1 VIRCAPNLFDS
12 WFSKLF
18 FGVLDLALS
27 IFLERYGCTDGEYRL
42 ESVRSPHEPFIYC
55 ATTMTTKRHIATG
68 GKASLAS
75 PADERRFDSSKP
87 QFRKASKQV
96 SKVVLDERFASVLT
110 DPRFQLATADKY
122 GRKQSTKK
130 SNDVENLAE
139 FYTVEGE
146 RDGHDSRVAA
156 SKRTP
161 TNDIERDH
169 SPGAQ
174 PLSAGDDKAKK
185 SERKGPI
192 LSEKI
197 SDDPAGR
204 IAYLTA
210 LSRGEVDVSSS
221 SDDERDD
228 EPEDDDSDNGDN
240 SVADGE
246 AIGVLDPSSHVNE
259 QIEMTTE
266 ESPYMAVMNMDWSHV
281 RAVDIFSILSS
292 FTPAGAVKRVQVY
305 PSDFGMERMKKDQLF
320 GPVDVWR
327 KPRASNGNASGRGH
341 IDDEGKDGSID
352 NDDEEAGDANS
363 EEGDNSDLDSDSDT
377 PNDTKATD
385 FDPEKLRRYEAS
397 RLKYYFAVVE
407 FASPQHADIA
417 YKQVDGMEFEH
428 SSAAIDLRSIP
439 IESLDSVREN
449 RELRDEATMIP
460 STYVPPEFVVNA
472 LQQST
477 VQCTWDMGNQDR
489 ESLLT
494 KYQSGQTWNKVTDG
508 DDLKVYLASDNSSD
522 EESVSDE
529 ENDKAAKMRKML
541 GLDSDDEENDEG
553 VPNEDDSDRGDDD
566 SENGSSEEEGNKQVR
581 FIPGESDLA
590 SKLREKLAPKS
601 TVSDDLTPW
610 EKYQEKRKQKK
621 REKRAAA
628 REKRKEIACVRKN
641 GGVSG
646 DEKLRKEDDFFVD
659 SAADAFVEK
668 NEENPGERR
677 PDALLTDGDD
687 SDDERDFDMRGL
699 ERIEKNKEKKL
710 HGARK
715 RKEDKLAAN
724 VTGSVFKVDT
734 TDERFGAV
742 LEGTDDRF
750 GIDRTDPSFRET
762 PAMREILAEQ
772 NRRKRKRKLL
782 SSSADTLDESKL
794 PSASATLTAL
804 ASRIKKKVS

>member
-1 VIRCAPNLFDS
+1 MGR
-12 WFSKLF
+12 
-18 FGVLDLALS
+18 VLDLLANHS
-27 IFLERYGCTDGEYRL
+27 FI
-42 ESVRSPHEPFIYC
+42 VRAS
-55 ATTMTTKRHIATG
+55 TMAPKRRNNGTRG
-68 GKASLAS
+68 QEWLTS

-110 DPRFQLATADKY
+110 DPRFQLTTADKY
-122 GRKQSTKK
+122 GRKQSAKK
-130 SNDVENLAE
+130 SNDVEYLAE
-139 FYTVEGE
+139 FYAVEGE
-146 RDGHDSRVAA
+146 RDGHDSKVAA
-156 SKRTP
+156 SKRAP
-161 TNDIERDH
+161 TDDVGSE
-169 SPGAQ
+169 SPAEAQ
-174 PLSAGDDKAKK
+174 PLSVGDDEAIKG
-185 SERKGPI
+185 EIKGPI
-192 LSEKI
+192 LSEKG
-197 SDDPAGR
+197 SDDPASR
-204 IAYLTA
+204 IAYLNA

-221 SDDERDD
+221 EDERDD
-228 EPEDDDSDNGDN
+228 QPGYYDSDDGDN
-240 SVADGE
+240 SVADDE
-246 AIGVLDPSSHVNE
+246 AIGVLDPSSHDNE

-266 ESPYMAVMNMDWSHV
+266 ESPYMAVMNIDWSHV
-281 RAVDIFSILSS
+281 RAVDIFTILSS

-305 PSDFGMERMKKDQLF
+305 PSDFGMERMKKEQLF

-327 KPRASNGNASGRGH
+327 KARASNGNAAGH
-341 IDDEGKDGSID
+341 GLDDGIGKDGSID
-352 NDDEEAGDANS
+352 YDDEESGDANG
-363 EEGDNSDLDSDSDT
+363 EEGDYSDLDSVM

-439 IESLDSVREN
+439 IESLDGVREN

-494 KYQSGQTWNKVTDG
+494 KYQSGPTWNKVTDS

-522 EESVSDE
+522 EESGSDD
-529 ENDKAAKMRKML
+529 ENEKGAKMRKML
-541 GLDSDDEENDEG
+541 GLDSDNEENDEEG
-553 VPNEDDSDRGDDD
+553 PNDEDSYHGDDD
-566 SENGSSEEEGNKQVR
+566 SENGSSVEEGNKQVS
-581 FIPGESDLA
+581 FIPEESDLA
-590 SKLREKLAPKS
+590 SKLKEKLATKS
-601 TVSDDLTPW
+601 TVSADLTPW

-641 GGVSG
+641 SGVSG
-646 DEKLRKEDDFFVD
+646 DEKSSNADDFFVD
-659 SAADAFVEK
+659 SAADALVGMNDSERTLS
-668 NEENPGERR
+668 NPGNR
-677 PDALLTDGDD
+677 PETLLSDGDD
-687 SDDERDFDMRGL
+687 SDHERDFDMRGL

-724 VTGSVFKVDT
+724 VTGSDFKVNT
-734 TDERFGAV
+734 TDERFRAV

-750 GIDRTDPSFRET
+750 GIDRTDASFRET

-772 NRRKRKRKLL
+772 NRRKKKRKL
-782 SSSADTLDESKL
+782 SVSAANLGESKP
-794 PSASATLTAL
+794 PSASATLAAL
-804 ASRIKKKVS
+804 ANRLKKKVS

>member
-1 VIRCAPNLFDS
+1 MVGT
-12 WFSKLF
+12 
-18 FGVLDLALS
+18 GV
-27 IFLERYGCTDGEYRL
+27 
-42 ESVRSPHEPFIYC
+42 
-55 ATTMTTKRHIATG
+55 
-68 GKASLAS
+68 KASLAS
-75 PADERRFDSSKP
+75 PADESRFDSSKP
-87 QFRKASKQV
+87 QFRKTSNQV

-130 SNDVENLAE
+130 SNDVENLTE
-139 FYTVEGE
+139 FYTIEGE
-146 RDGHDSRVAA
+146 RDGHASNVTA
-156 SKRTP
+156 SKRLP
-161 TNDIERDH
+161 TDDVATEC
-169 SPGAQ
+169 STEAEPFV
-174 PLSAGDDKAKK
+174 SAGDDKAA
-185 SERKGPI
+185 KGKRDGPK
-192 LSEKI
+192 LSEKD
-197 SDDPAGR
+197 SDDPASR
-204 IAYLTA
+204 IAFLTA

-221 SDDERDD
+221 SDDESGGQ
-228 EPEDDDSDNGDN
+228 PEDDDSDNGVN
-240 SVADGE
+240 SVADEE
-246 AIGVLDPSSHVNE
+246 AIGVLDPSSNDIE

-281 RAVDIFSILSS
+281 RAVDIFTILSS

-305 PSDFGMERMKKDQLF
+305 PSDFGMERMKKEQLF

-327 KPRASNGNASGRGH
+327 KARASNGTMTGQGLN
-341 IDDEGKDGSID
+341 DDIGKDSSID
-352 NDDEEAGDANS
+352 YDDEESDDANG
-363 EEGDNSDLDSDSDT
+363 EEGDNSDLDSDS

-385 FDPEKLRRYEAS
+385 FDPEKLRRYEAA

-439 IESLDSVREN
+439 INSLDDVREN

-494 KYQSGQTWNKVTDG
+494 KYQSGPTWSKVTDN

-522 EESVSDE
+522 EESGSDE
-529 ENDKAAKMRKML
+529 ENEKGAKMRKML
-541 GLDSDDEENDEG
+541 GLDSDNEENDEEG
-553 VPNEDDSDRGDDD
+553 PNDEDSDLGVDGSG
-566 SENGSSEEEGNKQVR
+566 SENGSSVEEGNKQVR
-581 FIPGESDLA
+581 FIPEESDLA
-590 SKLREKLAPKS
+590 SKLREKLATKS

-628 REKRKEIACVRKN
+628 REKRKEITCIRKN

-646 DEKLRKEDDFFVD
+646 DEELNQADDFFVD
-659 SAADAFVEK
+659 SGADASVDK
-668 NEENPGERR
+668 NDFERTLSNPREQL
-677 PDALLTDGDD
+677 PETLLSDRDD

-715 RKEDKLAAN
+715 RKEDKLTAN
-724 VTGSVFKVDT
+724 VTGSDFKVDT
-734 TDERFGAV
+734 TDERFMAV
-742 LEGTDDRF
+742 LEGADDRF

-772 NRRKRKRKLL
+772 SRRKKRRKLP
-782 SSSADTLDESKL
+782 SDSGANSGESK
-794 PSASATLTAL
+794 PSSASATLTEL
-804 ASRIKKKVS
+804 ANRIKKKVS